1 MMIKLQVQ
9 IAYYL
14 HTLYCAFCLLLFCL
28 CIYLC
33 PLCILNLLKT
43 KAMIILFTFHSLWKY
58 IIVYLVTNK
67 IILFVEYRNVE
78 NSNSY
83 LKKKVEDNHWLSH
96 YLKTKAINV
105 LEYILFELFFIWFF
119 PWEFLTFYVCIPHL
133 SHSIYY
139 NSLY

>member
-43 KAMIILFTFHSLWKY
+43 KAMIIFFTFHSLWKY

-119 PWEFLTFYVCIPHL
+119 SLGVSYFLCVHSSPL
-133 SHSIYY
+133 S
-139 NSLY
+139 